1 MKTTIN
7 PYSHNKIISL
17 STDALIH
24 VNHPDSNGNLVALLN
39 SWYVAQYLSHGC
51 GLAAPWK
58 QRDTGHSILLCSVTR
73 SAHLCPQPYH
83 SHSDVSDALTHHH

>member
-39 SWYVAQYLSHGC
+39 S
-51 GLAAPWK
+51 
-58 QRDTGHSILLCSVTR
+58 
-73 SAHLCPQPYH
+73 
-83 SHSDVSDALTHHH
+83 